1 MSSSISISERDLR
14 TLLAVIDDGRR
25 DAPGPGVPW
34 ALLDGLRGL
43 IRCEEVALVELDLS
57 RRSCLVHQGAF
68 DDGERDVEVDQDA
81 SCDPRMQVFFQYHRD
96 FIGCGDPELTDE
108 LRRVIH
114 WGELYTP
121 TELRNEPLY
130 AEYFRPD
137 GIKHG
142 MYVGLPTLPGRTRRV
157 LFRRY
162 SGRDFNGRDR
172 LILQLLRPHLYAVYQ
187 DAELRRRGVPRL
199 TRRERD
205 VLRLAAQGYSNV
217 DIARLLFVSLST
229 VRKHM
234 EHIFDRTGVRTRSAA
249 VARMIPRLTIP
260 DSGPRFDR

>member
-14 TLLAVIDDGRR
+14 ALLAVIDDSRR

-57 RRSCLVHQGAF
+57 RRTCLVHQGAF
-68 DDGERDVEVDQDA
+68 DDGEREAEVDQDA
-81 SCDPRMQVFFQYHRD
+81 SNDPRMQVFFQYHRD
-96 FIGCGDPELTDE
+96 FLGCGDPEQTDE

-142 MYVGLPTLPGRTRRV
+142 MYAGLPTLPGQTRRV

-162 SGRDFNGRDR
+162 SGRDFNSRDR

-187 DAELRRRGVPRL
+187 DAELRRRGVPKL
-199 TRRERD
+199 TRREQD
-205 VLRLAAQGYSNV
+205 VLRLAAQGYSNS
-217 DIARLLFVSLST
+217 DIARQLFISPST

-234 EHIFDRTGVRTRSAA
+234 EHIFDHTGVRTRSAA
-249 VARMIPRLTIP
+249 VARMMPRLTIP
-260 DSGPRFDR
+260 NSNPRLDR